1 MVLLKGRPTRAGKV
15 WQRAD
20 EREGTSLA
28 RLPEFL
34 LGAEQ
39 RPITVAGAGAYGL
52 WQAWHLASLG
62 YRVRLIDKSQEPLST
77 SASRYAGTMLS
88 PYCEAEASAKVVLE
102 YGLQAL
108 ALWRQAYPGL
118 LAAGT
123 LVVASARDRSELEH
137 FARMTEGYETCD
149 AKRIG
154 VLEPDLGERF
164 PAGLHYPDEA
174 HMVTAD
180 VLTFLLTQVRRAG
193 AEVLLG
199 VDLADFAANVAEES
213 GLLIDCRG
221 MGARQLL
228 SKLRGVRG
236 ERLILRTREV
246 SLKRPVRLLHPRHPI
261 YVVPWSHGEF
271 MVGATVIESEDDSP
285 VSVRSM
291 LELLGTAYT
300 LHAAFAE
307 AEIVESG
314 AGVRPAFDD
323 NVPKVIVCARQRRIH
338 VNGAYRHGFL
348 LAPVLARCVAGVL
361 DGSLSEHSLVDF
373 TEPDR
378 PPLRQ
383 TDEVL

>member
-1 MVLLKGRPTRAGKV
+1 MAGL
-15 WQRAD
+15 
-20 EREGTSLA
+20 S
-28 RLPEFL
+28 EFL
-34 LGAEQ
+34 SGAEQ

-52 WQAWHLASLG
+52 WQAWLLARGG
-62 YRVRLIDKSQEPLST
+62 YRVRLVDSSPDPLAS
-77 SASRYAGTMLS
+77 SASSYAGTMLS
-88 PYCEAEASAKVVLE
+88 PYCEAEASAQVVLDH
-102 YGLQAL
+102 GLQAL
-108 ALWRQAYPGL
+108 ELWRQYYPGVIS
-118 LAAGT
+118 AGT

-137 FARMTEGYETCD
+137 FARMTEGHEACD

-154 VLEPDLGERF
+154 ALEPDLGGRF
-164 PAGLHYPDEA
+164 PGGLHYPDEA
-174 HMVTAD
+174 HMVTPD
-180 VLTFLLTQVRRAG
+180 VLAFLFAEARKAG

-199 VDLADFAANVAEES
+199 VQLAEIEEKVAEEN

-228 SKLRGVRG
+228 ARLRGVRG
-236 ERLILRTREV
+236 ERVIVRTREV

-261 YVVPWSHGEF
+261 YVVPWSEGEF

-300 LHAAFAE
+300 LHPSFAE

-314 AGVRPAFDD
+314 SGVRPAFDD
-323 NVPKVIVCARQRRIH
+323 NVPKVIVCPQQRRIH

-348 LAPVLARCVAGVL
+348 LAPVLAWCVSGLL
-361 DGSLSEHSLVDF
+361 DGSLSEHPLVDF
-373 TEPDR
+373 VESDS

-383 TDEVL
+383 TDEVI

>member
-1 MVLLKGRPTRAGKV
+1 MVGLNEFVSGGK
-15 WQRAD
+15 QC
-20 EREGTSLA
+20 
-28 RLPEFL
+28 
-34 LGAEQ
+34 
-39 RPITVAGAGAYGL
+39 PITVAGAGAYGL
-52 WQAWHLASLG
+52 WQAWHLAGLG
-62 YRVRLIDKSQEPLST
+62 YRVRLIDNSSDPLST
-77 SASRYAGTMLS
+77 SASHYAGTMLS
-88 PYCEAEASAKVVLE
+88 PYCEAEASAQVVLE
-102 YGLQAL
+102 HGLQAL

-118 LAAGT
+118 VTAGT
-123 LVVASARDRSELEH
+123 LVVASARDRSDLEH
-137 FARMTEGYETCD
+137 FARMTEGYEACD

-154 VLEPDLGERF
+154 VLEPDLGARF
-164 PAGLHYPDEA
+164 PAGLYFPEEA
-174 HMVTAD
+174 HMVTPD
-180 VLTFLLTQVRRAG
+180 VLAFLLTEVRGAG
-193 AEVLLG
+193 AEVLFG
-199 VDLADFAANVAEES
+199 VELVDFEAKVAEEG

-221 MGARQLL
+221 VGARQLL
-228 SKLRGVRG
+228 PRLRGVRG
-236 ERLILRTREV
+236 ERVIVRTHEV

-261 YVVPWSHGEF
+261 YVVPWRQGEF

-291 LELLGTAYT
+291 LELLGTTYT
-300 LHAAFAE
+300 LHPAFAE

-361 DGSLSEHSLVDF
+361 DGSLSVHPLVDF